1 MCFIAQIRRTMSRV
15 RSFSGGTHPPG
26 NKELSRSRE
35 IVRIPSPDTVTVSLC
50 QHLGAPS
57 TPVVKPG
64 DTVTFGQVIGERN
77 GFISLPTHSPV
88 SGKVLS
94 VGEAPMPHRRTGP
107 AVVIAVTDR
116 EESPVFEPWPDW
128 RNRQASLI
136 IDRIRD
142 AGVCGMGGACFPTFV
157 KLSPPQGRKIDML
170 IVNGVECEPYLTADH
185 RLMLENPSDVIE
197 GMNILAMVLGVVDP
211 CIGIE
216 VNKPDAIT
224 ILRNAGARVVPLAVS
239 YPQGAEKQL
248 IDAVCGRRVPAG
260 GLPLDIGVVVQ
271 NVGTCAAV
279 AHAVRDGIPSV
290 SRITTVTG
298 RGVAVPGNFHCV
310 VGTPV
315 SVLVEAAGGYTSE
328 AERLVSGGPMMGMA
342 MYTDEAP
349 VTKGTS
355 GILVLSGAEVRD
367 SAEGPCI
374 RCGKCVDVC
383 PINLCPSLIAK
394 ASEYGNWA
402 MANDFG
408 ALNCMACGTC
418 SFVCPAG
425 RYLVHYIKRA
435 QNEIRAAARSGK
447 GA

>member
-1 MCFIAQIRRTMSRV
+1 MSRA

-26 NKELSRSRE
+26 RKELTSSRAIQPVPAPE
-35 IVRIPSPDTVTVSLC
+35 KVTVSLC

-64 DTVTFGQVIGERN
+64 DTVTFGQLIGERN

-88 SGKVLS
+88 GGKVLS
-94 VGEAPMPHRRTGP
+94 VGEAPMPHRRSGP
-107 AVVIAVTDR
+107 AVVIEVADT
-116 EESPVFEPWPDW
+116 SQAPVFEPWREW
-128 RNRQASLI
+128 RDRSPSEI
-136 IDRIRD
+136 VERIRD

-157 KLSPPQGRKIDML
+157 KLSPPQGRKIDTL
-170 IVNGVECEPYLTADH
+170 IINGVECEPYLTADH
-185 RLMLENPSDVIE
+185 RLMLENPEDVIE
-197 GMNILAMVLGVVDP
+197 GMNIIAAVLGVDRP

-216 VNKPDAIT
+216 VNKPDAIALMERMNVT
-224 ILRNAGARVVPLAVS
+224 VVPLKVS

-248 IDAVCGRRVPAG
+248 IDAVCRRRVPAG

-279 AHAVRDGIPSV
+279 AQAVRDGLPSV
-290 SRITTVTG
+290 SRVTTVSG
-298 RGVAVPGNFHCV
+298 LGVTSPGNFLSC
-310 VGTPV
+310 VGTPL
-315 SVLVEAAGGYTSE
+315 STLVEAAGGYSPDVI
-328 AERLVSGGPMMGMA
+328 RLVHGGPMMGMA
-342 MYTDEAP
+342 VHTDEAP

-355 GILVLSGAEVRD
+355 GILAMSAAEVRD
-367 SAEGPCI
+367 VSEGPCI
-374 RCGKCVDVC
+374 RCGKCVDAC
-383 PINLCPSLIAK
+383 PLNLCPSMIAK

-402 MANDFG
+402 MAGEYG

-418 SFVCPAG
+418 SYVCPAG

-435 QNEIRAAARSGK
+435 QNEIRAAARTGK